1 MSVKSVVGVFAV
13 LQQRGVCVDWVSS
26 VGDTALQCAIKHGC
40 LLSAVM
46 LIQAL
51 NRQQFTRVLP
61 SLRRLQVT
69 ACLQCVYS
77 RSIQT
82 RQRSHSRSQLD
93 FSIRWAAAGSER
105 QGKEG
110 REGRKEGERGGFIPL
125 LPVPGS
131 TTVRPH
137 CQHAVL
143 NA

>member
-1 MSVKSVVGVFAV
+1 MECEQVVEWQVGWRCVCGV
-13 LQQRGVCVDWVSS
+13 LQQRGVCVDSVSS
-26 VGDTALQCAIKHGC
+26 AGDTALQCAIKHGC

-51 NRQQFTRVLP
+51 SRQQFTRVLP

-69 ACLQCVYS
+69 ACLPCVYS

-93 FSIRWAAAGSER
+93 FSLSWTAAGSEG

-110 REGRKEGERGGFIPL
+110 REGKREGG
-125 LPVPGS
+125 VVHTS
-131 TTVRPH
+131 TISSWIRQ
-137 CQHAVL
+137 C
-143 NA
+143 